1 MKKLVVMDYSNCS
14 INVYDVTD
22 IKNQDIDN
30 YIDEHGHNL
39 DECNYMLSDSV
50 TINRFDLNNK

>member
-14 INVYDVTD
+14 ISVYDVTD

-30 YIDEHGHNL
+30 YIDEHGLTWMNVII
-39 DECNYMLSDSV
+39 C
-50 TINRFDLNNK
+50 

>member
-1 MKKLVVMDYSNCS
+1 MKKLVVMDYFDCS
-14 INVYDVTD
+14 ISVYDVTD

-39 DECNYMLSDSV
+39 DECYYMLSDSV

>member
-14 INVYDVTD
+14 ISVYDVTD

-39 DECNYMLSDSV
+39 DECEYTISDNI

>member
-1 MKKLVVMDYSNCS
+1 MKKLIVMDYSNCS
-14 INVYDVTD
+14 ISIYDVTG

-39 DECNYMLSDSV
+39 DECEYMISDNI

>member
-1 MKKLVVMDYSNCS
+1 MDYSDCS
-14 INVYDVTD
+14 ISIYDVTD

-39 DECNYMLSDSV
+39 DECDYMLSDSI
-50 TINRFDLNNK
+50 TINRFDLNSE